1 MKPHQPLLRKQESR
15 MPSRQPSSNR
25 PSFSFMKVVVPDK
38 EPGRRS
44 VSPFRFPLR
53 HSGSIENR
61 SVSPSPPVNK
71 QLCRVEPRR
80 AVSACRRAEVTNRE
94 REMESCTKRSK
105 HLFKALISVHTS
117 RKQVLLHKH

>member
-1 MKPHQPLLRKQESR
+1 
-15 MPSRQPSSNR
+15 MPSRQPSPNR

-44 VSPFRFPLR
+44 VSPFRFQLR
-53 HSGSIENR
+53 RSGSIENR

-71 QLCRVEPRR
+71 QLKVSHLQCRVEPRR

-94 REMESCTKRSK
+94 REMESYTKRSK
-105 HLFKALISVHTS
+105 HLFKALISAHTS
-117 RKQVLLHKH
+117 KKQVLLHKH